1 MDLGLFFLALTF
13 ALEFVLVAV
22 FLLLAYFFKKEE
34 SFFLKFDASY
44 IGPLLRSAWPMTL
57 SALAIVAYMR
67 IDQIMIK
74 HMLDAQSLGLY
85 SSVTRIYEGWIIMF
99 TVVSVSLLPVIS
111 KLKSK
116 SVEIYRIKLTHL
128 FSLLIWISIA
138 GALFSTIFRYEI
150 ISIIFGPDFLAASR
164 VFSIVMWS
172 APFAA
177 IGSLTVRYL
186 TIENM
191 ERKIA
196 IRTFIALAVNIGLNI
211 ILIPLYGIEGAAI
224 STLIALFVGNYLI
237 NYFDKELHFLKCVC
251 NNGFMIF
258 LKPRKLEDHV

>member
-34 SFFLKFDASY
+34 GFFLKFDASY
-44 IGPLLRSAWPMTL
+44 IVPLLRSAWPMTL

-111 KLKSK
+111 KLKSN

-150 ISIIFGPDFLAASR
+150 ISIIFGPDFLTASR

-258 LKPRKLEDHV
+258 LKSRGL